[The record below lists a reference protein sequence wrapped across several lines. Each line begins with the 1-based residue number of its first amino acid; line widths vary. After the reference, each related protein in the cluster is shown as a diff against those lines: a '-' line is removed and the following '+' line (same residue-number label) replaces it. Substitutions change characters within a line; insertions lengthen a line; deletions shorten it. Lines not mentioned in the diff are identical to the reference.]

1 MSRKGDD
8 PQTAR
13 MGRPAG
19 FTRADAVKA
28 AMNFVWKKGF
38 LAASAKELAGAMKIQ
53 RSSFYNSFGDREAL
67 FREVLALYG
76 AQAPDAPLR
85 QIKTGDPV
93 MPAVVSVLR
102 NVCHIRATDAE
113 ARGCLV
119 CNGVA
124 ELAGVDDEIGALLE
138 KAVKQQVALM
148 ERLFSQAVR
157 QKELPAVDD
166 IAAMAKSFVAFLIG
180 LNILSKV
187 VRSENHL
194 WASCRQFLL
203 GLGVART
210 ALK

>member
-1 MSRKGDD
+1 MGKKDDD

-19 FTRADAVKA
+19 FARADAVKA
-28 AMNFVWKKGF
+28 AMNYVWKKGF
-38 LAASAKELAGAMKIQ
+38 LAASATELAEAMEIQ

-85 QIKTGDPV
+85 QIQPGDPV
-93 MPAVVSVLR
+93 IPAVVSVLR

-124 ELAGVDDEIGALLE
+124 ELAGIDDRIGALLE

-157 QKELPAVDD
+157 QRELPAVDD
-166 IAAMAKSFVAFLIG
+166 IAGTAKSFVAFLIG

-187 VRSENHL
+187 VRSEKQL

-203 GLGVART
+203 GLGVSKAFV
-210 ALK
+210 K